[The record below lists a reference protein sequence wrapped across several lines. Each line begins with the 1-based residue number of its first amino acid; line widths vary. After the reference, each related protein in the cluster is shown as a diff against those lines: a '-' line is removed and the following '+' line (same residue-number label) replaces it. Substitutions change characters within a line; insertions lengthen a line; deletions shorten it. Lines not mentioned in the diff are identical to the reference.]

1 MASARNA
8 IKPSLRAL
16 ANLESGAF
24 IDLENE
30 AGKLPQYDPESRPD
44 GLIDLSGAINGLM
57 DDFLGEE
64 MDEFAKSYDFHQGL
78 LAKLLVV
85 DDVADIHSHSI
96 WRSDGTQSK
105 FNPALPVN
113 ADDILVTNGVTSL
126 IDLMA
131 FGMCEPGEGI
141 MVITPTYMMFP
152 HDVCARTGVRLIPV
166 HLDNIDDQFDVRRSS
181 KLIEAMEKAH
191 SAARKDGSNPK
202 ALLLCNPNNPC
213 GRTYPRSTL
222 VDIARFCGRRGMHLL
237 SDEIYAM
244 STCSPSEP
252 FTSMLSIPDDPAR
265 GVFAENVHC
274 MYGASKDFG
283 CGGLRLGFLVTRNE
297 LLWKSIRRL
306 ALFTWVSTFPA
317 AFFSHF
323 LRREDAVDRY
333 LSTYRERLAKRYAVT
348 AELLRE
354 EGIPFGPANGG
365 IFVFVRLTKWLVYF
379 GHPSKTDGSREM
391 QLCQYLLDE
400 AGVFLSP
407 GVLSLSPVPGC
418 FRLVYT
424 GNAEHV
430 SLAIGRLGKALQG
443 LEQQR
448 KPSALERNSQEDCSG
463 IEKEKGISEERR
475 PRRSIARFFLCGN
488 S

>member
-1 MASARNA
+1 MASARYA
-8 IKPSLRAL
+8 IKPSSRAL

-30 AGKLPQYDPESRPD
+30 ASKLPQYDPGSCPD

-64 MDEFAKSYDFHQGL
+64 MDEFSKSYNFHQE
-78 LAKLLVV
+78 LAEAVSTFV
-85 DDVADIHSHSI
+85 N
-96 WRSDGTQSK
+96 RK

-131 FGMCEPGEGI
+131 FGICEPGEGI
-141 MVITPTYMMFP
+141 MALTPTYMMFP

-166 HLDNIDDQFDVRRSS
+166 HLDNMDDQFDASCSS
-181 KLIEAMEKAH
+181 KLIQAMEKVH
-191 SAARKDGSNPK
+191 STASKSGTNPK

-244 STCSPSEP
+244 STFSRSEP
-252 FTSMLSIPDDPAR
+252 FTSVLSIPDDPAR

-297 LLWKSIRRL
+297 LLWKSVRRL
-306 ALFTWVSTFPA
+306 ALFTWVSSFPA
-317 AFFSHF
+317 AFFTHF
-323 LRREDAVDRY
+323 LRREDAVERY

-354 EGIPFGPANGG
+354 REIPVGPANGG
-365 IFVFVRLTKWLVYF
+365 IFVFVRLAKWLVYF
-379 GHPSKTDGSREM
+379 GHPSKADGSREM
-391 QLCQYLLDE
+391 QLCRYLLNE

-407 GVLSLSPVPGC
+407 GELSLSSVPGC

-430 SLAIGRLGKALQG
+430 SLAIGRLGKALQD

-448 KPSALERNSQEDCSG
+448 KPSALERNSQEDCSS
-463 IEKEKGISEERR
+463 IEEEKGISVERR

-488 S
+488 SQ